1 MKIETISK
9 DAKVSLKFFGKCSRE
24 VVLKID
30 QLELRVLGKEGLKF
44 AWNITQRDQNRS
56 QIDIQMTFKGDFDV
70 SSDADIDTLE
80 VRIPQD
86 VTIEMQTIDCILK
99 EGTKATK

>member
-1 MKIETISK
+1 M
-9 DAKVSLKFFGKCSRE
+9 A
-24 VVLKID
+24 LKID
-30 QLELRVLGKEGLKF
+30 QFQLRVIGKDGLKF

-56 QIDIQMTFKGDFDV
+56 QIDIQMYFKSDLDV

-80 VRIPQD
+80 VKVPQD

-99 EGTKATK
+99 KGTAASK

>member
-1 MKIETISK
+1 
-9 DAKVSLKFFGKCSRE
+9 
-24 VVLKID
+24 
-30 QLELRVLGKEGLKF
+30 
-44 AWNITQRDQNRS
+44 
-56 QIDIQMTFKGDFDV
+56 MTFKSDLDV
-70 SSDADIDTLE
+70 SGDADIDTLE